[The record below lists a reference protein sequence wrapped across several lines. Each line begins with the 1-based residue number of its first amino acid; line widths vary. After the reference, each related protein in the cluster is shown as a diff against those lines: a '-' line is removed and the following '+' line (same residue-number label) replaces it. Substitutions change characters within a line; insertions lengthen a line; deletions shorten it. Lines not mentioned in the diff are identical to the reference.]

1 MWSLTTLP
9 AGHRAIG
16 LKWVFKPEKNT
27 ADEVV
32 KRGVERQGVDFDEV
46 FMLVGDLEEVYV
58 AQSEDIIKKEKGT
71 ARRCKT
77 EFLCLFSS

>member
-32 KRGVERQGVDFDEV
+32 KRGVERQGVHFDEV
-46 FMLVGDLEEVYV
+46 FMLVVRLDTVRVVLALAADLMVV
-58 AQSEDIIKKEKGT
+58 H
-71 ARRCKT
+71 
-77 EFLCLFSS
+77 